1 MELSLS
7 LGFARRE
14 KKVDEEEEE
23 RSIRLSLDLPSS
35 RSGVYIPLRKLIL
48 FIQNFL
54 GSSCFFRRYISSLF
68 VVAGSMFEASIKE
81 TDVINRTANVE
92 DQAVTRSGNSEEEE
106 NGILR
111 KKLRLSK
118 EQSAFLEESFKEHN
132 TLDPVSLPPLNLGE
146 KHTLNL

>member
-35 RSGVYIPLRKLIL
+35 RSGEYIPLRKLIL

-54 GSSCFFRRYISSLF
+54 GSSCFFRRYISS
-68 VVAGSMFEASIKE
+68 
-81 TDVINRTANVE
+81 
-92 DQAVTRSGNSEEEE
+92 
-106 NGILR
+106 
-111 KKLRLSK
+111 
-118 EQSAFLEESFKEHN
+118 
-132 TLDPVSLPPLNLGE
+132 
-146 KHTLNL
+146 